1 MNLKISAERGDGMLN
16 YLEQGMILYVM
27 AAVCVIGV
35 ISRFAAN
42 RCYKSLIRQ
51 SDNLAAAKD
60 KQLQQMKT
68 KYESIYRMNC
78 GIKNTEAFVS
88 KMQQQ
93 YRIAG
98 TRLTSWENCSIYC
111 AAAAFLIGAVSSLIL
126 YLNKGSVQNC
136 VLYLAGGSL
145 MAAGMIVLSG
155 LMGNSSNKD
164 LLETALVHYF
174 ENVLVVRSARDMP
187 DGISEEQPDE
197 LVQPEREAARS
208 SAAARARGAMRD
220 DLFMQKKDGAQKEN
234 NVSAENEKRVNRPE
248 LVRKEEPEKDHQ
260 KQLEELKE
268 SLAQIA
274 AARGES
280 GDRQAHKQQTR
291 KLSPKEEQLINDI
304 ISQYLS

>member
-1 MNLKISAERGDGMLN
+1 
-16 YLEQGMILYVM
+16 
-27 AAVCVIGV
+27 
-35 ISRFAAN
+35 
-42 RCYKSLIRQ
+42 
-51 SDNLAAAKD
+51 
-60 KQLQQMKT
+60 
-68 KYESIYRMNC
+68 
-78 GIKNTEAFVS
+78 
-88 KMQQQ
+88 
-93 YRIAG
+93 
-98 TRLTSWENCSIYC
+98 
-111 AAAAFLIGAVSSLIL
+111 
-126 YLNKGSVQNC
+126 
-136 VLYLAGGSL
+136 

-220 DLFMQKKDGAQKEN
+220 DLFMQK
-234 NVSAENEKRVNRPE
+234 
-248 LVRKEEPEKDHQ
+248 DHQ

-280 GDRQAHKQQTR
+280 GDRQVHKQQTR